1 MRVSP
6 PASPGGLLGSDA
18 DPSEFVVDVRQV
30 HKHFLL
36 GKRQVPALRGVS
48 LRGRRGRVTGLIGP
62 DGAGKTT
69 LLRLIAGL
77 LAPDAGEVW
86 VLGRD
91 ATHDSLNV
99 QSVLSYMPQRFGL
112 YEDLTVI
119 ENLELYADLQRV
131 SRAHRR
137 ERYQE
142 LLHMTGLGPFTRRL
156 AGRLSGGMKQKL
168 GLACTLVRTPELLLL
183 DEPTVGV
190 DPLSRR
196 ELWSIVNRLV
206 RESGVSVFMSTLYL
220 DEAEQ
225 CDEVVILHQGEVLDQ
240 DEPQAFR
247 ERMQGRSW
255 TVEVEGVRPRALQA
269 RLAQSPGILDAVVQD
284 DRVRLISEAG
294 TAPEAD
300 RLLDDLRG
308 VVLKSVEPRFEDSFI
323 ALLRT
328 RIPEVDL
335 GMAQP
340 ERDKSL
346 PHSEVSTSPAS
357 GRSTAA
363 PVIEVRN
370 VQRRFGEF
378 YAVRGV
384 SFQVERGEVFGLLG
398 ANGAGKSTMFRML
411 CGLLPP
417 SAGSLS
423 VAGVD
428 VRRAAS
434 DARARLGYMSQR
446 FSLYGYL
453 SVRQNLNFFSSAYGL
468 AGRRRAGRIAWALEQ
483 FQLGPLASSTSADLP
498 LGYKQ
503 RLALACA
510 LMHEPEILF
519 LDEPTSG
526 VDPLARREFWRRI
539 NELAERRV
547 TVLVTTHFLEEAEYC
562 DRLAVMASGTILA
575 LGTPAEVKRLAGSSP
590 SRPLGME
597 EAFIH
602 LIEQSVPGGGTS

>member
-1 MRVSP
+1 MTISP
-6 PASPGGLLGSDA
+6 PTSPGGTLAPNAEPG
-18 DPSEFVVDVRQV
+18 EIVVDVRQV
-30 HKHFLL
+30 HKHFQL
-36 GKRQVPALRGVS
+36 GKRRVPALRGVS
-48 LRGRRGRVTGLIGP
+48 LRALRGRVTGLIGP

-69 LLRLIAGL
+69 LLRLVAGL
-77 LAPDAGEVW
+77 LAPDAGQVL

-91 ATHDSLNV
+91 ATQDSLGV
-99 QSVLSYMPQRFGL
+99 QAVLSYMPQRFGL
-112 YEDLTVI
+112 YEDLTVM

-131 SRAHRR
+131 SHAHRR
-137 ERYQE
+137 DRYQE

-168 GLACTLVRTPELLLL
+168 GLACTLVRVPELLLL

-196 ELWSIVNRLV
+196 ELWAIVNRLV
-206 RESGVSVFMSTLYL
+206 RDAGVSVLLSTLYL
-220 DEAEQ
+220 DEAEH
-225 CDEVVILHQGEVLDQ
+225 CHEVVVLDQGEVLDQ
-240 DEPQAFR
+240 DSPRAFS
-247 ERMQGRSW
+247 ERMRGRSW
-255 TVEVEGVRPRALQA
+255 TVEAPGARPRTLRA
-269 RLAQSPGILDAVVQD
+269 RLARSPGVLDAVIQD
-284 DRVRLISEAG
+284 ERVRLVSEAG
-294 TAPEAD
+294 TRPEAD
-300 RLLDDLRG
+300 TLLAGLG
-308 VVLKSVEPRFEDSFI
+308 GAVLKSVEPRFEDSFI
-323 ALLRT
+323 ALVRT
-328 RIPEVDL
+328 RIPKA
-335 GMAQP
+335 G
-340 ERDKSL
+340 
-346 PHSEVSTSPAS
+346 VSTGRPETRASTQDPTAAASPHPA
-357 GRSTAA
+357 RSTDS
-363 PVIEVRN
+363 PVIAVRD
-370 VQRRFGEF
+370 VERRFGEF
-378 YAVRGV
+378 YAVHGV
-384 SFQVERGEVFGLLG
+384 SFHVDRGEVFGLLG

-417 SAGSLS
+417 SAGSLR

-428 VRRAAS
+428 VRRAAA

-468 AGRRRAGRIAWALEQ
+468 AGGRRAARIAWALEQ
-483 FQLGPLASSTSADLP
+483 FQLAPLADSTSADLP

-526 VDPLARREFWRRI
+526 VDPVARREFWRRI
-539 NELAERRV
+539 DELAERNV

-562 DRLAVMASGTILA
+562 DRLAIMASGVILA

-590 SRPLGME
+590 EHPLDME

-602 LIEQSVPGGGTS
+602 LIERTERVGATS